1 VKSSSLFFTILS
13 YHPPLSS
20 WSHVLQ
26 VSEVAD
32 TAVEAAH
39 EIGDKAQ
46 DVADATKR
54 TVSQAVTK
62 ASQAL
67 ESEEARLK

>member
-1 VKSSSLFFTILS
+1 M
-13 YHPPLSS
+13 
-20 WSHVLQ
+20 
-26 VSEVAD
+26 
-32 TAVEAAH
+32 EAAH